1 MTRSDKYENDFEED
15 LPVEED
21 IERDYDKDLYNW
33 LIFIIYSRSKNNSK
47 KFG

>member
-21 IERDYDKDLYNW
+21 IERDYDND
-33 LIFIIYSRSKNNSK
+33 
-47 KFG
+47 